1 MHPQTLT
8 TLLTLTTPLLLR
20 PTSRSTP
27 LTGPLTTVITYHQ
40 GLVSSS
46 NGTSSSGLCDA
57 QIVAQGQLTAGYC
70 IGLQTYAISIA
81 RMQGLEC
88 AFKMFHGST
97 GCDADA
103 NDSVSWFVVVVRAVG
118 GGLAGADADADDGF
132 R

>member
-1 MHPQTLT
+1 MLPLA
-8 TLLTLTTPLLLR
+8 TLLTLTTTLTLT
-20 PTSRSTP
+20 PTSALPLSTP
-27 LTGPLTTVITYHQ
+27 LTGPLTTGITYHQ

-88 AFKMFHGST
+88 AFKMFHGSAA
-97 GCDADA
+97 CE
-103 NDSVSWFVVVVRAVG
+103 
-118 GGLAGADADADDGF
+118 ADADDMVSLL
-132 R
+132 